1 MGFCPRKLRECTA
14 DRPILKGQAS
24 SGLMGAWQPT
34 RRGAVTWGGGGYCA
48 LSESMYTPE
57 DL

>member
-34 RRGAVTWGGGGYCA
+34 RRGAVTWGGGGVLC
-48 LSESMYTPE
+48 PV
-57 DL
+57 